1 MVNFH
6 KKISEKRNEVI
17 CIIFLLFF
25 SVSFNQ
31 YYGFQGINPIDSFFS
46 FNSGYDI
53 LNGHY
58 PFKDYWTR
66 TGPFID
72 FTLAILFKIFGVSW
86 SIYVLYASIFNF
98 IFAIATF
105 YTLYKFGLNFYY
117 CFLYAFLVSILA
129 YPSAGTPY
137 TDHQNTFLSIIAV
150 YCFILALKTNLK
162 IYWFIL
168 PIIIGISFLSKQA
181 PTGHI
186 FLIISLLSSIHFI
199 FNYNTKKIL
208 YGIFGSVFFI
218 STFLIILLI
227 AKIPITNFVDQYILF
242 PISLAENRLDF
253 IFPLEFS
260 RVILRF
266 KLLHLAS
273 LTLIFVCIKKIFEN
287 YKYLK
292 SNEFLIIVALLG
304 STYALIA
311 HQLMTINGIFIFFT
325 IPILSGFSHIYYLKY
340 FKNKK
345 YIHFLLIALSI
356 SSTVYYGIKY
366 IDKRDFMDLRK
377 VSMEDSIDAKIF
389 DEKLSG
395 LKWKTTLYPENPQSE
410 ISNLKEAINIIRND
424 NRKKMI
430 VTDYQF
436 ISVILSSYDY
446 SPNKYWYKHHAY
458 PTEKDHKYFKR
469 YRNFIISKL
478 KENKIEIVYTVKP
491 LWGEDDVLKTLLSD
505 DCVKKTTH
513 TEILDSHLL
522 LKCSDL
528 GV

>member
-1 MVNFH
+1 MEKIH
-6 KKISEKRNEVI
+6 KIISEKRREIVCVI
-17 CIIFLLFF
+17 ILLLF

-58 PFKDYWTR
+58 PFKDYWTI

-72 FTLAILFKIFGVSW
+72 FTVAILFKIFGVSW

-98 IFAIATF
+98 IFTISTF
-105 YTLYKFGLNFYY
+105 YILYKFGLNLYY
-117 CFLYAFLVSILA
+117 CFLYAFLLSILA

-137 TDHQNTFLSIIAV
+137 TDHQNSFLSIIAV

-162 IYWFIL
+162 FYWFVL
-168 PIIIGISFLSKQA
+168 PIIIGISFLTKQA

-199 FNYNTKKIL
+199 FNFNTEKII
-208 YGIFGSVFFI
+208 YGIIGSIFFI
-218 STFLIILLI
+218 SIFLIILWI
-227 AKIPITNFVDQYILF
+227 GKVPIINFVDQYILF

-528 GV
+528 GA

>member
-6 KKISEKRNEVI
+6 KRIYGKGNEVI

-46 FNSGYDI
+46 FNTGYDV

-98 IFAIATF
+98 IFTIATF
-105 YTLYKFGLNFYY
+105 YILYKFGLNFYY

-137 TDHQNTFLSIIAV
+137 TDHQNSFLSIIAV

-162 IYWFIL
+162 IYWFVL
-168 PIIIGISFLSKQA
+168 PIIIGISFLTKQA

-199 FNYNTKKIL
+199 FNYNTKKIS
-208 YGIFGSVFFI
+208 YGITGSVFFI
-218 STFLIILLI
+218 STFLIILSI
-227 AKIPITNFVDQYILF
+227 GKIPIMNFVDQYILF
-242 PISLAENRLDF
+242 PISLAENRLEF

-273 LTLIFVCIKKIFEN
+273 LTLIVVCIKKTFEN

-292 SNEFLIIVALLG
+292 SDEFLSIVALLG

-311 HQLMTINGIFIFFT
+311 HQLMTINGIFIFFI
-325 IPILSGFSHIYYLKY
+325 IPILCGFSHIYYLKY

-345 YIHFLLIALSI
+345 YIYFLLILLSI
-356 SSTVYYGIKY
+356 SSTIYYGVKY

-377 VSMEDSIDAKIF
+377 ISMENSIDAKIL

-395 LKWKTTLYPENPQSE
+395 LKWKTAFYPENPQLE
-410 ISNLKEAINIIRND
+410 ISNLKEAISVIKND
-424 NRKKMI
+424 NRKKII
-430 VTDYQF
+430 VTD
-436 ISVILSSYDY
+436 
-446 SPNKYWYKHHAY
+446 
-458 PTEKDHKYFKR
+458 
-469 YRNFIISKL
+469 
-478 KENKIEIVYTVKP
+478 
-491 LWGEDDVLKTLLSD
+491 
-505 DCVKKTTH
+505 
-513 TEILDSHLL
+513 
-522 LKCSDL
+522 
-528 GV
+528 